1 MIFRFHVATK
11 DQRSCLPELITTV
24 INSFQTYLV
33 TLHPI
38 IVNCCRFISQLSQL
52 QLVKMLTL
60 IKDNL
65 NGLSLDESLAKSK
78 KLDTIDP
85 NEDLNKVGVT
95 PMIGCQLSRAIVRMY
110 LCAFEYEVT
119 KTKII

>member
-1 MIFRFHVATK
+1 
-11 DQRSCLPELITTV
+11 
-24 INSFQTYLV
+24 
-33 TLHPI
+33 
-38 IVNCCRFISQLSQL
+38 
-52 QLVKMLTL
+52 MLTL

-95 PMIGCQLSRAIVRMY
+95 PMIGCQLRFV
-110 LCAFEYEVT
+110 
-119 KTKII
+119 IIKGCL

>member
-11 DQRSCLPELITTV
+11 EAHIKRSCLPGLIITV
-24 INSFQTYLV
+24 MISFQTYLV
-33 TLHPI
+33 APHPI
-38 IVNCCRFISQLSQL
+38 IGNCCRFISQLSQL

-95 PMIGCQLSRAIVRMY
+95 PMIGCQLR
-110 LCAFEYEVT
+110 
-119 KTKII
+119 